1 MRDFIVL
8 PNFNAVAAGQTATVN
23 LPATNNW
30 TYHRLVLTYTES
42 GTLVT
47 QANME
52 AAITNIRLLIDGKVQ
67 RVFSAAELIKLNAF
81 YGDSYA
87 NGYLTIYFSEP
98 WRRTPQAEDML
109 AWPMG
114 DVRTFTVEVDIAA
127 GRTAPALTLKGLIER
142 NATDEMGK
150 PRVRLGAI
158 KKVKRH
164 TVPVNIVGVNNY
176 STLPKG
182 DAYAALHCHSA
193 NIAKVVVTTDGQ
205 ERFNANSA
213 DITEVLAQ
221 EGLTRQANVFTVAFD
236 STKRLGDVLPTS
248 NLSDFRIDFDMSSAT
263 AFVMLVETIG
273 YRD

>member
-30 TYHRLVLTYTES
+30 MYHRLVLTYTEG

-142 NATDEMGK
+142 NATDELGK
-150 PRVRLGAI
+150 PRTRLGAI
-158 KKVKRH
+158 KKIKRH
-164 TVPVNIVGVNNY
+164 TVPVNIVGINNY

-182 DAYAALHCHSA
+182 DAYAALHCFSS
-193 NIAKVVVTTDGQ
+193 NIARVVVTTDGL

-236 STKRLGDVLPTS
+236 QTKRLGDVLLTN
-248 NLSDFRIDFDMSSAT
+248 NLSDFRIDFDMAAAS